1 MKWSFIEPSYGDMI
15 RVSAGTIYHFGIY
28 VSDDEVIQF
37 GLPPSRRGAQPDSE
51 IEVMSASIDDFLAGG
66 FLEVC
71 EFDKKE
77 KKKNRK
83 PDEIVKYARSKIGT
97 RGYHILYNN
106 CEHFAN
112 ECVTGVHICRQAED
126 VRELFKNLPI
136 VDVYIAALPKDVP
149 IGKLDCKKRMDEID
163 SISNDKVKREKYFV
177 WKLLCYALER
187 SFGKRGKKLDFKK
200 ESNGAWSVSDVK
212 ISISHSENA
221 LAVAVSRGAVGIDIE
236 RIYTP
241 RADRMAEYIM
251 TDDELAE
258 FSLVPDEQK
267 EERLIE
273 IWTAKEAIFKSK
285 NLDRFIPKEHSILL
299 SSHRTN
305 SITIDGEKYLWS
317 IATNTPEIIRI
328 FKDIDLTKI
337 S

>member
-1 MKWSFIEPSYGDMI
+1 MKWSYIEPSYGDMI

-37 GLPPSRRGAQPDSE
+37 GLPPSRRGGQPDSE
-51 IEVMSASIDDFLAGG
+51 IEVMSATIDDFLAGG

-71 EFDKKE
+71 VFDKKE
-77 KKKNRK
+77 KKNNRT

-126 VRELFKNLPI
+126 VRELFKKMP
-136 VDVYIAALPKDVP
+136 VVHVYIASLPQDEP
-149 IGKLDCKKRMDEID
+149 IGKLECRERMDEIA
-163 SISNDKVKREKYFV
+163 SISNEKVKREKYFV

-187 SFGKRGKKLDFKK
+187 SFGKRGNKLSFKK
-200 ESNGAWSVSDVK
+200 ESNGAWSVNDVE
-212 ISISHSENA
+212 ISISHSGNA

-236 RIYTP
+236 RVHTP
-241 RADRMAEYIM
+241 RAERMAEFVM
-251 TDDELAE
+251 SEAELEE
-258 FSLVPDEQK
+258 FSLIPDEKK

-273 IWTAKEAIFKSK
+273 IWTLKEAIFKSQK
-285 NLDRFIPKEHSILL
+285 LDRFIPREHDIASATYK
-299 SSHRTN
+299 TN
-305 SITIDGEKYLWS
+305 SVIIDGEKYVWS
-317 IATNTPEIIRI
+317 VATKTPEIVRV
-328 FKDIDLTKI
+328 FTDIDLTKK
-337 S
+337 